1 LEEDTRKEPFMLKIL
16 FSSLALLLAAAA
28 LLYFATGAR
37 AASGKAP
44 GPRTDR
50 TVYGFTLPL
59 NDGTEKSL
67 KDYEG
72 KVLLIVN
79 TASKCGFTP
88 QYEGLEKLYETY
100 RDRGLMILAFPSND
114 FLGQEPGSDAEI
126 ATFCRL
132 NYGVTFPVFRK
143 SHVKGREINP
153 LYRFLTEESGFDGAI
168 SWNFNK
174 FLVDRK
180 GRVIARFGSRTAP
193 LDEELVKAVEAALAE
208 AP

>member
-1 LEEDTRKEPFMLKIL
+1 MLKVL

-44 GPRTDR
+44 APRTEA

-59 NDGTEKSL
+59 NDGTLKPL
-67 KDYEG
+67 KDFEG
-72 KVLLIVN
+72 MVLLIVN

-88 QYEGLEKLYETY
+88 QYEGLQRLYETY
-100 RDRGLMILAFPSND
+100 KDRGLVVLAFPSND

-126 ATFCRL
+126 AAFCRL
-132 NYGVTFPVFRK
+132 KYGVTFPVFQK
-143 SHVKGREINP
+143 SRVKGKEMNP
-153 LYRFLTEESGFDGAI
+153 LFRFLTEASGFEGAVT
-168 SWNFNK
+168 WNFNK

-180 GRVIARFGSRTAP
+180 GRVVARFGSRTAP
-193 LDEELVKAVEAALAE
+193 LDEDLVKAVEAVLAQ